1 MKRILLAT
9 VAAISFAASPA
20 NAAEMWVKDK
30 VLYIRGDILEGDFD
44 QFKKLVIKNKLPR
57 GAGVAL
63 KSQGGIVAE
72 GLNIGLGIRAM
83 QFKTVAID
91 ECISVC
97 ALMWLAGK
105 PRAVFDTASVGFHSA
120 YRLDGNGNP
129 QTASVGNAYAGAYL
143 MKLGF
148 GWDTIAYLTQA
159 APKEME
165 WLDEAKAKKYDIQV
179 TVLKTP
185 TQAKKPQTSRKR
197 EVENSYE

>member
-1 MKRILLAT
+1 
-9 VAAISFAASPA
+9 
-20 NAAEMWVKDK
+20 
-30 VLYIRGDILEGDFD
+30 
-44 QFKKLVIKNKLPR
+44 
-57 GAGVAL
+57 
-63 KSQGGIVAE
+63 
-72 GLNIGLGIRAM
+72 
-83 QFKTVAID
+83 VAID